1 LNQPEQVRG
10 LEKAQTQVEVEMNNL
25 ADAIGRSGGS
35 AFLLKALQ
43 AKEADHN
50 SILASLARCSP
61 RAMDSVDPDWLR
73 TTIRAE
79 LEDLGSLLNM
89 DVSRAKADCINT

>member
-1 LNQPEQVRG
+1 
-10 LEKAQTQVEVEMNNL
+10 
-25 ADAIGRSGGS
+25 
-35 AFLLKALQ
+35 
-43 AKEADHN
+43 
-50 SILASLARCSP
+50 
-61 RAMDSVDPDWLR
+61 MDSVDPDWLR